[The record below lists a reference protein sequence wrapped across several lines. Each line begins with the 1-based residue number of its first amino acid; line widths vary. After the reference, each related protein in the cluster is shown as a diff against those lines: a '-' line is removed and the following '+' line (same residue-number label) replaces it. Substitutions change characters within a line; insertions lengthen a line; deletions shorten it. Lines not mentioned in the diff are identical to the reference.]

1 MADNVIS
8 RAGDIEILEV
18 VITTN
23 SGQETDIR
31 LHIGELNLFEDMYA
45 PGLYGNLLVVDAINL
60 NNILSLTGDEWI
72 TLKLKTPSMPEVSSL
87 IHKTFKL
94 YSITDRQMIS
104 DTGKQSYIMHFCSPE
119 LIMDSMRPLYANFE
133 GRIHDVVSK
142 IFTEN
147 LSMNR
152 TGSADT
158 TPLIIA
164 GPTAN
169 NVKFVSPGWTPMQC
183 INWLAS
189 KALGE
194 AYRNPGYLFFE
205 SNKAYYFANIE
216 ALIDS
221 SVQSKQVYQNY
232 VYAAKQQSS
241 DQNSEYDKTVD
252 INADYA
258 KVEHMHVVRNMDS
271 FRNLQNG
278 YYANKLFT
286 LDLQTKEYNK
296 GFVYDH
302 VKSYNNYVHL
312 D

>member
-119 LIMDSMRPLYANFE
+119 LIMDACCP
-133 GRIHDVVSK
+133 
-142 IFTEN
+142 
-147 LSMNR
+147 
-152 TGSADT
+152 
-158 TPLIIA
+158 
-164 GPTAN
+164 
-169 NVKFVSPGWTPMQC
+169 
-183 INWLAS
+183 
-189 KALGE
+189 
-194 AYRNPGYLFFE
+194 
-205 SNKAYYFANIE
+205 
-216 ALIDS
+216 
-221 SVQSKQVYQNY
+221 
-232 VYAAKQQSS
+232 
-241 DQNSEYDKTVD
+241 
-252 INADYA
+252 
-258 KVEHMHVVRNMDS
+258 
-271 FRNLQNG
+271 
-278 YYANKLFT
+278 
-286 LDLQTKEYNK
+286 
-296 GFVYDH
+296 
-302 VKSYNNYVHL
+302 
-312 D
+312 